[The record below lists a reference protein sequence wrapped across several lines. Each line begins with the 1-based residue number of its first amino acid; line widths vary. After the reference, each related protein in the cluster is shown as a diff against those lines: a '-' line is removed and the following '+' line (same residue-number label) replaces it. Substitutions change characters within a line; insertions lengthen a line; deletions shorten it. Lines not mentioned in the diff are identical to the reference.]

1 MQLSFQHIDLL
12 EQKVGSLTTQL
23 EKQYN
28 VHRSGDQRLK
38 QAEDGIFEM
47 QERLKRA
54 ESELASADMLRD
66 SLRAD
71 KERVRTAEHCT
82 YTDTQSRLPSFANVW
97 RVLSLQYLRFL
108 EDLSVAL
115 KMESIN
121 ADLGVES
128 ILTSLLAR
136 VQQVVGKEG
145 DLLVDRKTHIYNLQR
160 KIKSLKEQLDSKE
173 LHMDLLR
180 KKVR

>member
-1 MQLSFQHIDLL
+1 MYCRITSQANFFSF
-12 EQKVGSLTTQL
+12 
-23 EKQYN
+23 
-28 VHRSGDQRLK
+28 
-38 QAEDGIFEM
+38 
-47 QERLKRA
+47 
-54 ESELASADMLRD
+54 
-66 SLRAD
+66 
-71 KERVRTAEHCT
+71 
-82 YTDTQSRLPSFANVW
+82 SF
-97 RVLSLQYLRFL
+97 QYLRFL

-121 ADLGVES
+121 ADMGVES
-128 ILTSLLAR
+128 ILTSLMAR

-180 KKVR
+180 KKVRHFNHHSEYVDSLTVLLLATRWRRWKIELWVDRRWSARKTTSS